1 MSLGISPKMM
11 ELQQVFRLFLIQGG
25 HWNPYGGVHS
35 FLTDTNRH
43 AGDLGNV
50 TADGQGTAT
59 INIVTDKVSL
69 SGDVSAV
76 GKGLILHELFD
87 DGVSQPT
94 GNAGKRFAQ
103 GVIGIKNVAN
113 NNATS
118 EQNSFAVCEFK
129 GVQSTIFG
137 RILFTQNADV

>member
-1 MSLGISPKMM
+1 
-11 ELQQVFRLFLIQGG
+11 
-25 HWNPYGGVHS
+25 
-35 FLTDTNRH
+35 
-43 AGDLGNV
+43 V
-50 TADGQGTAT
+50 TADGQGTVT
-59 INIVTDKVSL
+59 VNITSSKISL
-69 SGDVSAV
+69 SGVTSAV